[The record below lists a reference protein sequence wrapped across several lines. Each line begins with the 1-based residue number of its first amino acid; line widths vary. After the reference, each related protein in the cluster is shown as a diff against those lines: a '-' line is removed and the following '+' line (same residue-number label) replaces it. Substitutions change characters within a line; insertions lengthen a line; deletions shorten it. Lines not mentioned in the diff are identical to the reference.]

1 MLQSEKMEDRSAFDS
16 VMNGSEHDIG
26 PAVAAAAASGM
37 SSPRFKSMHPDSPT
51 ATCGK
56 FFETLTSSD
65 FYKNTKVLFL
75 SIYCHKLLRVH
86 FFSVLELI
94 LNLSA

>member
-1 MLQSEKMEDRSAFDS
+1 MLQSEKMEGHPSFDS
-16 VMNGSEHDIG
+16 ALNGSEDDVG

-37 SSPRFKSMHPDSPT
+37 SSPRFRSMHPDSPT

-65 FYKNTKVLFL
+65 LYKNTKVFSFRLTVLTFG
-75 SIYCHKLLRVH
+75 STFCH
-86 FFSVLELI
+86 
-94 LNLSA
+94 